1 MYSCTVIV
9 VALKTLCP
17 VGEKLI
23 VTMTIKNV
31 TLSDDSTFGALGRYE
46 CHAFAKGYPLERRH
60 GCSVNVISSKYSCIL
75 F

>member
-31 TLSDDSTFGALGRYE
+31 TLNDDSTFGPLGRYE
-46 CHAFAKGYPLERRH
+46 CHAFAKGDPIERRH
-60 GCSVNVISSKYSCIL
+60 GFSVNVISSKYNCIL

>member
-17 VGEKLI
+17 VGEKLF

-31 TLSDDSTFGALGRYE
+31 TLNDDSSYGLLGR
-46 CHAFAKGYPLERRH
+46 
-60 GCSVNVISSKYSCIL
+60 
-75 F
+75 

>member
-31 TLSDDSTFGALGRYE
+31 TLSDDSTFGELGRYE
-46 CHAFAKGYPLERRH
+46 CHAFAKGDPKGRRH
-60 GCSVNVISSKYSCIL
+60 GFSVNVISSKYSCIL